1 MLKHLLPALVL
12 TAASGAAL
20 AAPVQWNTGTGANG
34 HYYEVI
40 TTKMTFAEA
49 KAYAAAQTHNGVQG
63 HLATIT
69 SAEENEF
76 IYALTGTHWSWL
88 GGERIGRDNIF
99 QWTEGP
105 EAGTVFYDDG
115 EVSGV
120 FNAFARNEP
129 NNWRNT
135 NEDAVHIWAGGTWN
149 DLRKSKKI
157 RTVIEYS
164 SVPAV
169 PLPASGLLLLA
180 GLGALYTR
188 KARKKG

>member
-1 MLKHLLPALVL
+1 MFKHLLAAIALL
-12 TAASGAAL
+12 ATSAGAIAT
-20 AAPVQWNTGTGANG
+20 PVQWNSGTGANG

-40 TTKMTFAEA
+40 TRGMTFEQA
-49 KAYAAAQTHNGVQG
+49 KAYAASQTFNGMQG
-63 HLATIT
+63 YLATVT
-69 SAEENEF
+69 SADENAF
-76 IYALTGTHWSWL
+76 ISGLTGNHWSWL
-88 GGERIGRDNIF
+88 GGERIGRDNTF
-99 QWTEGP
+99 QWIQGP

-115 EVSGV
+115 AVTGV

-135 NEDAVHIWAGGTWN
+135 NEDAVHIWGGGTWN

-164 SVPAV
+164 AVPAV

-180 GLGALYTR
+180 GVGAMFLRGR
-188 KARKKG
+188 KTKA